1 MVVVVKDSI
10 DNSIADSFGNDL
22 LGLFNTLERKLF
34 RDILNRN
41 LRVRDVDLLE
51 TELDHSVTKTLNQG
65 EIFVSMEKGLILDQK
80 GLEVLHVARLDTSN
94 NLIVRKKLLLEVGV
108 REDLSVGNVTHQK
121 LSNHLKLNNL

>member
-1 MVVVVKDSI
+1 VVKDSI

>member
-1 MVVVVKDSI
+1 MVKDSI